1 MSFSEKLTKWFTHAI
16 FPSLSSSA
24 SESSSSA
31 YNNTVDE
38 TTGGLVS
45 GISGAG
51 GGLGGA
57 LLTIPG
63 VGSQLSSALATAQ
76 NDLSG
81 AVGAASSYTPAQL
94 AASNEAAEKLRIETL
109 QKAAAA
115 KGQTVQ
121 QYQEEQ
127 AILANKTY
135 SINDFFNTVFTNT
148 IYLCIFIAILALA
161 LLGSSLAANS
171 AYNKPIAFR
180 IYYMIYGFILF
191 PVAICMG
198 IYNYMKGK
206 KLFHAIWAPLHET
219 YIGKKTIL
227 NLFIFPFIYKKPGV
241 ADATFGAPE
250 IAKHPHHGHHSHHVQ
265 HGHHAKKFSPEEL
278 S

>member
-31 YNNTVDE
+31 YGNSVDA
-38 TTGGLVS
+38 TTGGVVS

-63 VGSQLSSALATAQ
+63 VGDQLSSALATAQ

-81 AVGAASSYTPAQL
+81 AVGAASAYTPAQL
-94 AASNEAAEKLRIETL
+94 AASNEAAEKLRIEKL
-109 QKAAAA
+109 QKAAAE

-148 IYLCIFIAILALA
+148 LYLCIFIAIMALA

-171 AYNKPIAFR
+171 AYNKPFAFR
-180 IYYMIYGFILF
+180 IYYMIYGFLLF

-198 IYNYMKGK
+198 IYNYTQGK

-227 NLFIFPFIYKKPGV
+227 NLFIFPFIYKKPGT

-250 IAKHPHHGHHSHHVQ
+250 IAKHPHHGHH
-265 HGHHAKKFSPEEL
+265 GHHALHTHHGKKFSPEEL

>member
-31 YNNTVDE
+31 YGNSVDA
-38 TTGGLVS
+38 TTGGVVS

-63 VGSQLSSALATAQ
+63 VGSQLASALSSAQ
-76 NDLSG
+76 HDLSG

-94 AASNEAAEKLRIETL
+94 AASNDAAAAALA
-109 QKAAAA
+109 KAAAA
-115 KGQTVQ
+115 KGETVP
-121 QYQEEQ
+121 QYQAEQ
-127 AILANKTY
+127 AAAFAAANKPYT
-135 SINDFFNTVFTNT
+135 INDFFNTVFTNT
-148 IYLCIFIAILALA
+148 LYLCIFIAIMALA

-171 AYNKPIAFR
+171 AYNKPFAFR
-180 IYYMIYGFILF
+180 IYYMIYGFLLF
-191 PVAICMG
+191 PVAIGMG
-198 IYNYMKGK
+198 IYNYTKGK

-227 NLFIFPFIYKKPGV
+227 NLFIFPFIYKKPGT

-250 IAKHPHHGHHSHHVQ
+250 IAKHPHHGHH
-265 HGHHAKKFSPEEL
+265 GHHALHTHHGKKFSPEEL